1 MEQDFIGAGWAFP
14 VGVDSRGAIALAR
27 GSAELEQ
34 SIQLILMTYPGERPM
49 RNEFGSR
56 LRDFVFA
63 GATLENATAIES
75 EVRAALLRWEPRVD
89 VSAVEVTPDPGEL
102 GTLYIDI
109 RYVIKAT
116 NDSRNLVF
124 PFYTIPEH
132 GEER

>member
-14 VGVDSRGAIALAR
+14 VGVDARGAIALAK
-27 GSAELEQ
+27 GPAELEQ

-49 RNEFGSR
+49 RHEFGSR

-63 GATLENATAIES
+63 GATLDNATAIES

-89 VSAVEVTPDPGEL
+89 VAAVEVTPDPGEL

-116 NDSRNLVF
+116 NDRRNLVF

-132 GEER
+132 GEEH